1 MYKNL
6 FYRLTRRNPGSFSR
20 DVLLYLYIACQYC
33 NPGGGFFH
41 TLPIRVCAAQRGR
54 HFEAPDLER
63 GIHFRGVF
71 NSGTGYKKL
80 WIRAL
85 FSA

>member
-33 NPGGGFFH
+33 NPDGGGVGGGGGLFH
-41 TLPIRVCAAQRGR
+41 TLPIRVFAAQRGR

-63 GIHFRGVF
+63 GIRFRGVF
-71 NSGTGYKKL
+71 
-80 WIRAL
+80 
-85 FSA
+85 